1 VIRAK
6 INFLYCFFICVHVY
20 CGFIPFDRTILLLQF
35 QKAVSSSIRCCK
47 KRQHQLLQEAA
58 ASAVARSS
66 IRFQKK
72 HHQLLQGAAA
82 SAVARSSVS
91 CCKKHHQLLQESAS
105 MSQTATLLEGQSTT
119 KTKRFKVKHPKRKL
133 FRASDPLLSV
143 FMWGVNHSVRELQH
157 VHAPVMLMPDDFRS
171 FSKVKVDNNAF
182 NKENLPSH
190 FKAVFCILNNER
202 RKKERSLFIFFS
214 HIHYYREIIAGT
226 FLIIHG

>member
-1 VIRAK
+1 
-6 INFLYCFFICVHVY
+6 LP
-20 CGFIPFDRTILLLQF
+20 G
-35 QKAVSSSIRCCK
+35 
-47 KRQHQLLQEAA
+47 A

-66 IRFQKK
+66 SI
-72 HHQLLQGAAA
+72 
-82 SAVARSSVS
+82 S
-91 CCKKHHQLLQESAS
+91 CCKKQHQLLQEAAS

-190 FKAVFCILNNER
+190 FKAVFCIFNDER
-202 RKKERSLFIFFS
+202 RKKDSCLFIFSS
-214 HIHYYREIIAGT
+214 HIHYYKEKTAGT
-226 FLIIHG
+226 YLIIHG

>member
-1 VIRAK
+1 
-6 INFLYCFFICVHVY
+6 
-20 CGFIPFDRTILLLQF
+20 LQEASS
-35 QKAVSSSIRCCK
+35 AVARSS
-47 KRQHQLLQEAA
+47 QHQLLQEA
-58 ASAVARSS
+58 
-66 IRFQKK
+66 
-72 HHQLLQGAAA
+72 
-82 SAVARSSVS
+82 
-91 CCKKHHQLLQESAS
+91 AS

-202 RKKERSLFIFFS
+202 RKERKKFIYLLLAINIVINITTGTYYVHS
-214 HIHYYREIIAGT
+214 HVAFDAVE
-226 FLIIHG
+226 